1 MKLNDRFVF
10 TMAIAVALFMLGGPS
25 AISAQQ
31 KQPAPANCPVTKVI
45 CPDQVYA
52 KDKLTI
58 IANVRGGDPKVQPTY
73 NWTVSAG
80 AISSGQGTATIEV
93 DTSEVE
99 GGSSVT
105 ATVEAGGFDR
115 SCGGTVSSCTTDV
128 MKKAEA
134 RKLDEYGKL
143 MPKDEEAR
151 LDNFMIELMS
161 DPTAQAHIISYNAS
175 TSRPADAQKAAD
187 RAKDYLIR
195 KRGLDPSRL
204 VTVTGGSREKPT
216 VELWIVPAG
225 AALPKPTPTVK
236 PAESHLRR
244 FLWDTR
250 PLPNE
255 WHRRQAKL

>member
-1 MKLNDRFVF
+1 MV
-10 TMAIAVALFMLGGPS
+10 MVVALIMLGGPS
-25 AISAQQ
+25 AVVRVSAQQ
-31 KQPAPANCPVTKVI
+31 KQPAPANCPVTKVT

-58 IANVRGGDPKVQPTY
+58 IANVSGGNPKVQPTY

-80 AISSGQGTATIEV
+80 TISSGQGTATIQV

-99 GGSSVT
+99 GGSTVT

-115 SCGGTVSSCTTDV
+115 SCGYGSTASSCTSEV

-143 MPKDEEAR
+143 MAKDEEAK
-151 LDNFMIELMS
+151 LDSFMIALMS

-175 TSRPADAQKAAD
+175 TSRPGDAQKAAD
-187 RAKDYLIR
+187 RAKDYLIK

-204 VTVTGGSREKPT
+204 VTVTGGSREQPT
-216 VELWIVPAG
+216 VQLWIVPSG
-225 AALPKPTPTVK
+225 APLPKPTPTVK
-236 PAESHLRR
+236 PTESKP
-244 FLWDTR
+244 TN
-250 PLPNE
+250 PTKPT
-255 WHRRQAKL
+255 KP

>member
-10 TMAIAVALFMLGGPS
+10 TMAMVVALFMLGGPS
-25 AISAQQ
+25 AVFRVSAQQ
-31 KQPAPANCPVTKVI
+31 KQPAPTNCPVTKMT

-58 IANVRGGDPKVQPTY
+58 MANVSGGDPKVQPTY

-80 AISSGQGTATIEV
+80 AISSGQGTSIIQV
-93 DTSEVE
+93 DTSGLE

-115 SCGGTVSSCTTDV
+115 SCGYGSTAASCTSEV

-134 RKLDEYGKL
+134 KKLDEYGTL
-143 MPKDEEAR
+143 TPKDESAR

-161 DPTAQAHIISYNAS
+161 DPTAQAHIISYSAS
-175 TSRPADAQKAAD
+175 TSRPGDAQKAAD

-195 KRGLDPSRL
+195 KRGLDPSRV
-204 VTVTGGSREKPT
+204 VTVTGGSREKPM
-216 VELWIVPAG
+216 VELWIVPSG
-225 AALPKPTPTVK
+225 APLPKPTPTVK
-236 PAESHLRR
+236 PGDSKP
-244 FLWDTR
+244 TS
-250 PLPNE
+250 P
-255 WHRRQAKL
+255 AKPTKP

>member
-1 MKLNDRFVF
+1 MKLNDRCFRFLLMV
-10 TMAIAVALFMLGGPS
+10 VALLMLAGAS

-31 KQPAPANCPVTKVI
+31 KQQAPPKCPVTKVI

-80 AISSGQGTATIEV
+80 AISSGQGTPIIVV

-99 GGSSVT
+99 AGSSVT

-115 SCGGTVSSCTTDV
+115 GCGYGSSMNSCTTAV

-143 MPKDEEAR
+143 TPKDESAR

-175 TSRPADAQKAAD
+175 TSRPGDAQKAAD
-187 RAKDYLIR
+187 RAKDYLIK
-195 KRGLDPSRL
+195 KRGLDPSRV
-204 VTVTGGSREKPT
+204 VTVTGGSREQPT

-225 AALPKPTPTVK
+225 APLPKPTAKPGDSKPTGPAK
-236 PAESHLRR
+236 P
-244 FLWDTR
+244 
-250 PLPNE
+250 
-255 WHRRQAKL
+255 